1 MKGSNPKPVGGRRVA
16 RPQKVA
22 VCLQCGDALGGGY
35 PACPTCYDAVE
46 RYWVADWQ
54 ALLDQEGIQVGSNEE
69 KFLARVVLSEPER
82 HAWTVVDMAMSLL
95 QCGECGRE
103 LGEGYPECGECGMAF
118 GAAILSEFDATPNEH
133 ALHIGRW
140 ILRFPHR
147 NSANINTAWR
157 LTMPRL
163 LTGWLPSTRYAQ
175 EAMNLIKTGRLD
187 EVKNQIKELD
197 QFINMQASA
206 VENRGVH
213 ERTQAQ

>member
-1 MKGSNPKPVGGRRVA
+1 MTEKILRPIGARRVA
-16 RPQKVA
+16 RPEKVEI
-22 VCLQCGDALGGGY
+22 CQQCGNALGERY
-35 PACPTCYDAVE
+35 QMCPVCHAAVE
-46 RYWVADWQ
+46 RYWLADWQ
-54 ALLDQEGIQVGSNEE
+54 ALLEQEGIQGGSNEE
-69 KFLARVVLSEPER
+69 KMLARVVLSEPER
-82 HAWTVVDMAMSLL
+82 HAWTVVDIAMSLL
-95 QCGECGRE
+95 QCSQCGRE

-140 ILRFPHR
+140 VLRFPHR

-175 EAMNLIKTGRLD
+175 EAMDLIKTGRLD
-187 EVKNQIKELD
+187 EVKNQINAIDLS
-197 QFINMQASA
+197 INQRASTA
-206 VENRGVH
+206 KKGGAD